1 MRFVVT
7 FIILFVFWMVM
18 AGKFDIFHA
27 SLGVISCLFVA
38 YMSHDLLFKEMKI
51 GRKIK
56 EVIRFILYIPWL
68 IYQIIL
74 ANLHVV
80 RLALSPN
87 MYELIDPHIMRFKV
101 KIKKDISKV
110 TFANSITLT
119 PGTITADIID
129 DEFVVHAL
137 SQAVDDDLMTGEMEQ
152 RVAHIYSED

>member
-1 MRFVVT
+1 MRFVAT

-38 YMSHDLLFKEMKI
+38 YMSSDLLFKDKKI
-51 GRKIK
+51 GKKIK
-56 EVIRFILYIPWL
+56 EAIRFILYIPWL

>member
-1 MRFVVT
+1 MRKVAT

-18 AGKFDIFHA
+18 AGKFDLFHA
-27 SLGVISCLFVA
+27 ALGVISCLLVTRL
-38 YMSHDLLFKEMKI
+38 SSDLLFKESRK
-51 GRKIK
+51 GRGK
-56 EVIRFILYIPWL
+56 EIFRFIVYIPWL

-87 MYELIDPHIMRFKV
+87 MYDLIDPHLMRFKV
-101 KIKKDISKV
+101 NLKSDIAKV

-119 PGTITADIID
+119 PGTITADIVG

-137 SQAVDDDLMTGEMEQ
+137 SQAVDDDLMTGEMER
-152 RVAHIYSED
+152 RVAHIFSEG

>member
-1 MRFVVT
+1 MSFFVT
-7 FIILFVFWMVM
+7 FIILFVYWMVM

-27 SLGVISCLFVA
+27 ALGVISCLFVS
-38 YMSHDLLFKEMKI
+38 YMSHDLLFKNIKS
-51 GRKIK
+51 GGKIK
-56 EVIRFILYIPWL
+56 EVARFILYIPWL

-87 MYELIDPHIMRFKV
+87 MYDLIDPHLMRFKV

-137 SQAVDDDLMTGEMEQ
+137 SQAVDDDLMTGEMER
-152 RVAHIYSED
+152 RVAHIFSED

>member
-1 MRFVVT
+1 MRKVAT

-18 AGKFDIFHA
+18 AGKFDLFHA
-27 SLGVISCLFVA
+27 ALGVISCLLVTRL
-38 YMSHDLLFKEMKI
+38 SSDLLFKESRK
-51 GRKIK
+51 GRGK
-56 EVIRFILYIPWL
+56 EIFRFIVYIPWL

-87 MYELIDPHIMRFKV
+87 MYDLIDPHLMRFKV

-119 PGTITADIID
+119 PGTITADIVG

-137 SQAVDDDLMTGEMEQ
+137 SQAVDDDLMTGEMER
-152 RVAHIYSED
+152 RVAHIFSEG